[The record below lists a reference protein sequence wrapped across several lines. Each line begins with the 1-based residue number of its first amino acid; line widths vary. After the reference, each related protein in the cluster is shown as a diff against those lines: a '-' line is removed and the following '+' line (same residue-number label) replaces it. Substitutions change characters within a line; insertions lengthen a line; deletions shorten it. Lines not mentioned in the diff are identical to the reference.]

1 VDDAKRLGV
10 DKPAKYFK
18 DLDASCIALDNCFVS
33 RHVLDQLD
41 VGVDEALKNEGWCE
55 AEMLMPPDL
64 PTSDAP
70 ALLALTA
77 TVKGGAGGKGGGG
90 GGGGGGEAVGGAKLV
105 GDMVGWCK
113 LKAMLKAHGYSDS
126 FKPIRVFDNLL
137 SSFAFNSKLHP
148 YNMAVVTGQFL
159 EKAGGRARELGAEA
173 GRVEGMRRLVAKQV
187 VKAPPAAGGG
197 GGGASGGAVG
207 GGGGGGG
214 GGKGGGKGGGAG
226 VAAEADDVS
235 GKGGAKKGGGK
246 KRGDESESEDEG
258 NEFSI
263 KAEDLEDSDEDGRG
277 GKKGGKKGGKAGKG
291 KAGKGGGGGAGG
303 GGGGGGGGGAALA
316 VTKGGKGGG
325 GSSGGGVDDD
335 KSLVGAP
342 TPDDLAAVVSTMAP
356 DASDAFC
363 EAVGTNEKHYFPSQL
378 NLSRSFPETP

>member
-1 VDDAKRLGV
+1 MDDAKRLGV

-214 GGKGGGKGGGAG
+214 GKGGGKGGGAG